1 MKNYTILKHFHRPI
15 SFPPFFKG
23 FGFVDKPVEITSKV
37 TFHDDCKYVLAPSTD
52 RFDWITPSVDQFDWN
67 KLEGLAFGLFGIHR
81 NSLRFGW
88 RWNVQLEQIEIS
100 VLRYYINEQ
109 NKQVVERSCLTRV
122 DLNTEHEFKI
132 KTRPM
137 KLDKG
142 TLIECSMFIDGVL
155 VYRCIQMEYI
165 SIYDLRMP
173 TFRFGC
179 GIYFGGNCRAPHT
192 MHITKKTKIKRLE

>member
-15 SFPPFFKG
+15 SFPPFLKG
-23 FGFVDKPVEITSKV
+23 FGYIDKPVEITSKV
-37 TFHDDCKYVLAPSTD
+37 TFHDDCAYELSSKS
-52 RFDWITPSVDQFDWN
+52 DQFDWN
-67 KLEGLAFGLFGIHR
+67 KLEGLSFGLFGIHR
-81 NSLRFGW
+81 NSIRFGW
-88 RWNVQLEQIEIS
+88 RWNTYFEQIEIS

-109 NKQVVERSCLTRV
+109 NKQVVERSCLMRV

-137 KLDKG
+137 NLDKG
-142 TLIECSMFIDGVL
+142 TLIECSMFIDGEL

-165 SIYDLRMP
+165 SIYNLRMP

-179 GIYFGGNCRAPHT
+179 GIYFGGNYRAPHT